1 MRLRTLLPALAALT
15 LMAKGPRLDLVNPL
29 QGTASTYAFSHGNCL
44 PLVGTPWAN
53 IDWSPQSDGDLRT
66 PWFFHPETGKLVGF
80 RATHQPSP
88 WCQDY
93 GQFMVMVQTGPRAA
107 GPKDRAST
115 YDPDRAKFRP
125 DYVRMVLDRYQV
137 TAELTAS
144 ERCGV
149 FRFTFA
155 KGGPARIL
163 VDPARE
169 SHVEV
174 HGRRITGWTT
184 YHTGEAAGDYH
195 LWFAGELDRDAAGA
209 EDKGVAL
216 MEFEARPGEKVQFR
230 VATSQISADQ
240 AERNLAESG
249 GGFDAVRAR
258 TAAAWEKGLARVDVE
273 GTPAQTRTFYTC
285 LYRAMKF
292 PHAMHEAGPG
302 GKLIHYS
309 PFDGRVHEG
318 VGYTDSGLWD
328 TFRTQFPFLSVV
340 FPERFGEMVEGWLNA
355 YREGGWLPQWP
366 TPGGTHGMV
375 GSHADAMVADALVK
389 GIRGFDRDTAYAAL
403 RKDAFDIDP
412 KGREQMA
419 SYLERGYVVDGTMDY
434 SLSATLDFAY
444 DDWCVAQAARLLGKT
459 ADCDILM
466 KRAQNY
472 RRMWDPAIGFMRP
485 LDEKGAFAG
494 TFDPYAWGGA
504 YVEGGPWQ
512 CSWAVQHDAEGL
524 AQLLGGR
531 AGLARKL
538 DQLFREDPIYKPGG
552 YKGVIHE
559 MREMAALGA
568 GQWGQ
573 SNQPSFHHP
582 YLFTSAGQPWKTEYW
597 TRFGLDRFYNDGPR
611 GYPGDEDNGSSA
623 SWYLLSALGF
633 YPLTPGHPSY
643 VLTSPLFRK
652 ATLHLAGGRTF
663 TIDARGNDATTV
675 YVNRRRLNGKP
686 LTRTWLS
693 HEEIVRGGTLVV
705 TPSASP
711 RIREIPEADL
721 PYSASLK
728 GR

>member
-1 MRLRTLLPALAALT
+1 MRLRALLPALAAFAL
-15 LMAKGPRLDLVNPL
+15 LAKGPRLDLVNPL
-29 QGTASTYAFSHGNCL
+29 QGTASSYPFSHGNCL
-44 PLVGTPWAN
+44 PLVGPPWAN
-53 IDWSPQSDGDLRT
+53 IDWSPQSVGNTRT
-66 PWFFHPETGKLVGF
+66 PWFFHPETGRLVGF

-93 GQFMVMVQTGPRAA
+93 GQFMVMVQTGPRAVS
-107 GPKDRAST
+107 PQDRISP
-115 YDPDRAKFRP
+115 YDPAKARFRP
-125 DYVRMVLDRYQV
+125 DYVRIDLDRYEA

-144 ERCGV
+144 ARCGV
-149 FRFTFA
+149 FRFTFH

-163 VDPARE
+163 LDPAQDA
-169 SHVEV
+169 HVEV
-174 HGRRITGWTT
+174 DGRRVTGWTR
-184 YHTGEAAGDYH
+184 YHTGEAEGDYR
-195 LWFAGELDRDAAGA
+195 LWFAGVLDRDVRGA
-209 EDKGVAL
+209 EEKGIGLA
-216 MEFEARPGEKVQFR
+216 EFEARPGEVVEFR

-240 AERNLAESG
+240 AELNLAETR
-249 GGFDAVRAR
+249 GGFEAVRKR
-258 TAAAWEKGLARVDVE
+258 TRDAWEAGLSRVDVE
-273 GTPAQTRTFYTC
+273 GTPAQERTFYTC
-285 LYRAMKF
+285 LYRALKF
-292 PHAMHEAGPG
+292 PHALHEVDAAGRTV
-302 GKLIHYS
+302 HYS
-309 PFDGRVHEG
+309 PFDGKVHDG

-340 FPERFGEMVEGWLNA
+340 YPERFGEIVEGWLNA

-366 TPGGTHGMV
+366 NPGGTHGMV
-375 GSHADAMVADALVK
+375 GSHADAMVADAMVK
-389 GIRGFDRDTAYAAL
+389 GIKGFDLETAYRAL
-403 RKDAFDIDP
+403 RKDAFEVDP

-419 SYLERGYVVDGTMDY
+419 SYLERGYVVDGTMEY

-444 DDWCVAQAARLLGKT
+444 DDWCVAQGARLLGKA
-459 ADCDILM
+459 ADLEILT

-472 RRMWDPAIGFMRP
+472 RKMWDPATGFMRP
-485 LDEKGAFAG
+485 RTEKGEWSGA
-494 TFDPYAWGGA
+494 FDPYAWGGA

-524 AQLLGGR
+524 AQLMGGR
-531 AGLARKL
+531 DALARRM
-538 DQLFREDPIYKPGG
+538 DQLFQEDPIYKPGG

-597 TRFGLDRFYNDGPR
+597 TRFGLDRFYGDGPR

-623 SWYLLSALGF
+623 AWYLLSSLGF

-643 VLTSPLFRK
+643 VLTSPLFRR

-663 TIDARGNDATTV
+663 TIKAPGNSCATV
-675 YVNRRRLNGKP
+675 YVKKRVLNGKAI
-686 LTRTWLS
+686 TRTWIS
-693 HEEIVRGGTLVV
+693 HAEIARGGTLDV
-705 TPSASP
+705 TPSATP
-711 RIREIPEADL
+711 WVRQVKEADL